1 MELILGDRRADRRY
15 DIELPMRYRL
25 LRGSRV
31 LFEGRGMTTTLSRSG
46 FAFRSGR
53 FLPGGLMIEAFIEW
67 PVVLRGCEAVTLRIN
82 GRIIRSDGDMA
93 AVRNT
98 WHDFVRD
105 EAAMPAESVA
115 EPVGALAS

>member
-31 LFEGRGMTTTLSRSG
+31 LFEGQATTATLSRSG

-53 FLPGGLMIEAFIEW
+53 FLPSGLMIEAYIDW
-67 PVVLRGCEAVTLRIN
+67 PVILRGCEAVTLRIN
-82 GRIIRSDGDMA
+82 GRIVRSDGDLA
-93 AVRNT
+93 VVRNT
-98 WHDFVRD
+98 WHEFVREESAANSETIA
-105 EAAMPAESVA
+105 EAVA
-115 EPVGALAS
+115 ALAS